1 MKNVKELA
9 VMIFTASFLTLSL
22 TACFGG
28 GASKNSDI
36 TRVVLS
42 GGGMSRSDRYSYSM
56 FVEDGEPKISAW
68 YFDEELGEYVDS
80 PALTIDWIE
89 WISVKDMIF
98 EADLKKYKKPLISPR
113 DYSANTISV
122 TWEKNGRE
130 KQIEYADSLP
140 ELRPLAEEILLF
152 AKENADRPKNQAV
165 SGEAVL
171 NSFEWLSSS
180 TVFYQ
185 CFSISAGS
193 ETHELYIEEP
203 NPDDRYFNC
212 ILNSENGDEIEI
224 IDALMTAEQWKRLE
238 ERLHEFILSEPSE
251 YTPPSRFLLD
261 ADSSCIYVSWTDNGE
276 RITNRYNGGGEQE
289 LLSFLY
295 DLAFEIKE
303 NNTESKNN

>member
-89 WISVKDMIF
+89 WMSVKDMIF

-122 TWEKNGRE
+122 TWEKNCRE

-140 ELRPLAEEILLF
+140 ERRPLAEEILVS
-152 AKENADRPKNQAV
+152 ATENADRAKNQAV

-193 ETHELYIEEP
+193 EAHELYIEEP
-203 NPDDRYFNC
+203 NPDDIYFNC
-212 ILNSENGDEIEI
+212 ILNS
-224 IDALMTAEQWKRLE
+224 
-238 ERLHEFILSEPSE
+238 
-251 YTPPSRFLLD
+251 
-261 ADSSCIYVSWTDNGE
+261 
-276 RITNRYNGGGEQE
+276 
-289 LLSFLY
+289 
-295 DLAFEIKE
+295 
-303 NNTESKNN
+303 